1 MSNGSDA
8 SAFHILLVEDN
19 AADIYLFRQALER
32 AGLAFELTVIQDG
45 GEALAFATSDGKF
58 STGRVPHL
66 LVLDLNLP
74 KVGGCEALEAVR
86 QNPDLSNLTV
96 VVLTSSAASRDYERC
111 TELGVARY
119 LTKPLELEDFLRI
132 GHVVKQVLLESM
144 TSSVPDDGPDLCQG
158 ADNQTSSVR
167 ESR

>member
-1 MSNGSDA
+1 MSNGPDA

-32 AGLAFELTVIQDG
+32 AGLAFELTVIKDG
-45 GEALAFATSDGKF
+45 GDALAFARSDGKQ
-58 STGRVPHL
+58 SAGRIPDL

-74 KVGGCEALEAVR
+74 KVGGCEVLEALR
-86 QNPDLSNLTV
+86 QNADVSNLTV
-96 VVLTSSAASRDYERC
+96 AVMTSSTASRDYERC

-132 GHVVKQVLLESM
+132 GEAVKQLLLESM
-144 TSSVPDDGPDLCQG
+144 
-158 ADNQTSSVR
+158 
-167 ESR
+167 SRQHTR